1 MSVNMS
7 GKTVLITGAN
17 SGIGY
22 CTARDLAGMGAR
34 VVLACR
40 RPEAALEATDRIT
53 REHPRAELLSV
64 TLDVSSMASVR
75 VAVDEIQSRLPRID
89 VLINN
94 AGVASVRRKESVD
107 GFELTFATNHL
118 GPFLLTNL
126 LLPSIE
132 QTQGRIVNVASVA
145 HAMGQMHFDD
155 LNLTQGYRV
164 MKAYSQSKLANILF
178 TRELARR
185 LTGTGVTVNALHPG
199 AVNTNIWPGE
209 HWYERVASRVIR
221 LFTVTADEGARTSV
235 WLASS
240 PDVAGKTG
248 GYYQNCRP
256 RKTRSNARDD
266 KAAARLW
273 AISADL
279 VALGMQPV

>member
-22 CTARDLAGMGAR
+22 CAARDLAGMGAR

-40 RPEAALEATDRIT
+40 RPEAAEEAIRRIT
-53 REHPRAELLSV
+53 RVHPRAEVLSV

-75 VAVDEIQSRLPRID
+75 VATEDILSRLPRID

-94 AGVASVRRKESVD
+94 AGVASVRRQESVD

-118 GPFLLTNL
+118 GPFLLTNR
-126 LLPSIE
+126 LLPALE
-132 QTQGRIVNVASVA
+132 QTRGRIVNVASVA
-145 HAMGQMHFDD
+145 HAMGRMHFDD
-155 LNLTQGYRV
+155 LNLTQGYQV
-164 MKAYSQSKLANILF
+164 MKAYSQSKLANLLF

-185 LTGTGVTVNALHPG
+185 LAGTGVTVNALHPG

-209 HWYERVASRVIR
+209 RWYERAASWLIR

-240 PDVAGKTG
+240 PQVAGESG
-248 GYYQNCRP
+248 GYYQDCKP
-256 RKTRSNARDD
+256 QKTRSNARDD
-266 KAAARLW
+266 EAAARLW
-273 AISADL
+273 AISAEL
-279 VALGMQPV
+279 VALGPQPV